1 MAITTTTRA
10 RTVTVAKAAASYS
23 DDDEIAHLPSKQTWE
38 VLTSLL
44 YQTVLPLAK
53 TTTFAYDVLFTIL
66 TSTAD
71 QRRKISRFD
80 SKECLAISY
89 GLLTKSPE
97 TIMKTV
103 IFNMGVERW
112 VIASFVNRF
121 LSGLYRPRRIQVDA
135 TYYFSQDALVRHVR
149 SMYEV
154 YTAFRVRVC
163 ERFTKLSDSQAA
175 KNHWQ
180 KEQFGLTSSLDD
192 NKQNYF
198 LSVARAIDKL
208 YPGDGGGT
216 LGTYV
221 MQWLANSAGSNF
233 AQYNG
238 EAFTLSRPV
247 RKEIHDGKLH
257 INNKAYSLEGAEN
270 IPAPEENAV
279 TLEDNSMLAQ
289 VIAAAQSIP
298 SVSLTMLLHG
308 FKTIPTPALR
318 NDIQRHMTMVEGFEL
333 SDSETLVN
341 SIPMP
346 DMDDLPTILP
356 LSRSSRKNTLS
367 QQRRREALKIRKEM

>member
-1 MAITTTTRA
+1 MAPTTTRA
-10 RTVTVAKAAASYS
+10 RNVTVAKAATSYS
-23 DDDEIAHLPSKQTWE
+23 EDDEVAHLPSKQTWE
-38 VLTSLL
+38 VLTNLL
-44 YQTVLPLAK
+44 YQTVLPLAR

-71 QRRKISRFD
+71 QRRRISIHD
-80 SKECLAISY
+80 SKECLEMSY

-97 TIMKTV
+97 TIMKQV
-103 IFNMGVERW
+103 IFSMGVERW
-112 VIASFVNRF
+112 VIASFVNRY
-121 LSGLYRPRRIQVDA
+121 LAGLYRPRRIQVDA
-135 TYYFSQDALVRHVR
+135 PYYFSQDALVRHVR

-154 YTAFRVRVC
+154 YSAFRVRIC
-163 ERFTKLSDSQAA
+163 ERFIKLSDSQAA

-180 KEQFGLTSSLDD
+180 KEQFGLTSDLAD

-208 YPGDGGGT
+208 YPHEGGGT
-216 LGTYV
+216 LGKYV
-221 MQWLANSAGSNF
+221 IQWLANSAGSTF
-233 AQYNG
+233 TTYTG

-257 INNKAYSLEGAEN
+257 INNKAYSLDGAEN

-279 TLEDNSMLAQ
+279 AVEDNSMLAK
-289 VIAAAQSIP
+289 VLAAAQGNP
-298 SVSLTMLLHG
+298 QLSLTLLLHG
-308 FKTIPTPALR
+308 FKPIPTLELR
-318 NDIQRHMTMVEGFEL
+318 ADLQRHMLMVEGFSQGE
-333 SDSETLVN
+333 SESLIN
-341 SIPMP
+341 SIPAP

-367 QQRRREALKIRKEM
+367 QQRRRDALKIRKES